1 MHACHL
7 GEQRQEDSQGEMVHG
22 VHGLQ
27 VAHGIEDGGP
37 SCSQRPVNFPLL

>member
-7 GEQRQEDSQGEMVHG
+7 REQRQEDRQGEVVHG

-27 VAHGIEDGGP
+27 VTHGKEDGGP
-37 SCSQRPVNFPLL
+37 SCSQGPVHLPLL